1 MKILSVV
8 VALLLSGCGSPS
20 PEPDSEEKFIG
31 SIIRSSISAL
41 RRPKN
46 AVSESIDAIANSK
59 NHSDIYELLLDLR
72 DGVHRVQKSYGNEYI
87 NGLDSVKEKGI
98 DKFKLLEKIEENY
111 HAWARETAEGLDHA
125 LAVNKVYVDEKA
137 FKQATKTAEL
147 AGKEPP
153 IDNIQDGGFLGP
165 NKLSEIHEYV
175 ATIKTRL
182 EKGLRRI
189 EKTNQILSTTRAG

>member
-111 HAWARETAEGLDHA
+111 HAWGPRNGRG
-125 LAVNKVYVDEKA
+125 V
-137 FKQATKTAEL
+137 
-147 AGKEPP
+147 GSC
-153 IDNIQDGGFLGP
+153 LGC
-165 NKLSEIHEYV
+165 EQ
-175 ATIKTRL
+175 
-182 EKGLRRI
+182 GLR
-189 EKTNQILSTTRAG
+189 G